1 MKLGVVFGVHER
13 FKEKKKY
20 ADEEYYF
27 CGMEYVFILLIA
39 TLGSGLS
46 FFSGFGFGTML
57 LPVMA
62 LFFDLQTAVFAT
74 AIVHFLNN
82 VFKLTLV
89 GKYAHWKTVIQFGIP
104 SAVGAF
110 LGAEAL
116 NYLAHLQ
123 QPLHVEFWIIETNTT
138 FLGVTMG
145 LVLILLAAM
154 EYSNALVRVNK
165 APRILW
171 LGGVFSG
178 FFGGLSG
185 QQGAIRSAFLMN
197 HFEDKQVFIGTRAAL
212 AFIVDAVRIFTYAA
226 SFQLFLQHEIY
237 LPMAVALIG
246 GMSGALIGNKFLK
259 KTSIEWIRKSV
270 MVFLFV
276 MGTLMIAGLV

>member
-1 MKLGVVFGVHER
+1 MSTSKKRKNVQTENIIFVH
-13 FKEKKKY
+13 
-20 ADEEYYF
+20 
-27 CGMEYVFILLIA
+27 MEYAFILLVA
-39 TLGSGLS
+39 LVGSGLS
-46 FFSGFGFGTML
+46 FFSGFGFGTLL

-89 GKYAHWKTVIQFGIP
+89 GKHAHWKTVIQFGIP

-123 QPLHVEFWIIETNTT
+123 QPLHFEFWIIETDTT
-138 FLGVTMG
+138 FLGVVMG
-145 LVLILLAAM
+145 FVLIFLAAM

-171 LGGVFSG
+171 LGGIFSG

-237 LPMAVALIG
+237 LPMALALLG
-246 GMSGALIGNKFLK
+246 GISGALIGNKFLK
-259 KTSIEWIRKSV
+259 KTSIEWIRKTV
-270 MVFLFV
+270 MVFLFI

>member
-1 MKLGVVFGVHER
+1 MDSSKKRKNVQTENIIFVH
-13 FKEKKKY
+13 
-20 ADEEYYF
+20 
-27 CGMEYVFILLIA
+27 MEYAFILIVALV
-39 TLGSGLS
+39 GSGLS
-46 FFSGFGFGTML
+46 FFSGFGFGTLL

-89 GKYAHWKTVIQFGIP
+89 GKHAHWKTVIQFGIP

-123 QPLHVEFWIIETNTT
+123 QPLHFEFWIIETDTT
-138 FLGVTMG
+138 FLGVVMG
-145 LVLILLAAM
+145 FVLIFLAAM

-171 LGGVFSG
+171 LGGIFSG

-237 LPMAVALIG
+237 LPMALALLG
-246 GMSGALIGNKFLK
+246 GISGALIGNKFLK
-259 KTSIEWIRKSV
+259 KTSIEWIRKTV
-270 MVFLFV
+270 MVFLFI
-276 MGTLMIAGLV
+276 MGTLMIAGLF

>member
-1 MKLGVVFGVHER
+1 
-13 FKEKKKY
+13 
-20 ADEEYYF
+20 
-27 CGMEYVFILLIA
+27 MEYVFILLIA

-123 QPLHVEFWIIETNTT
+123 QPLHFEFWIIETNTT

-145 LVLILLAAM
+145 FVLILLAAM

-237 LPMAVALIG
+237 LPMAIALIG

-259 KTSIEWIRKSV
+259 KTSIEWIRKTV

>member
-1 MKLGVVFGVHER
+1 
-13 FKEKKKY
+13 
-20 ADEEYYF
+20 
-27 CGMEYVFILLIA
+27 MEYVFILLIA
-39 TLGSGLS
+39 TIGSGLS

-62 LFFDLQTAVFAT
+62 LFFDLQMAVFAT

-116 NYLAHLQ
+116 NYLAQLQ
-123 QPLHVEFWIIETNTT
+123 QPVHLQFWHTDIETTL
-138 FLGVTMG
+138 LGVVMG
-145 LVLILLAAM
+145 FVLILLAAM

-237 LPMAVALIG
+237 FPMALALLG

-259 KTSIEWIRKSV
+259 KTSIEWIRKTV
-270 MVFLFV
+270 MVFLFI
-276 MGTLMIAGLV
+276 MGTLMITGLV

>member
-1 MKLGVVFGVHER
+1 
-13 FKEKKKY
+13 
-20 ADEEYYF
+20 
-27 CGMEYVFILLIA
+27 MEYVFILLIA

-226 SFQLFLQHEIY
+226 SFQLFLHHEIY

>member
-1 MKLGVVFGVHER
+1 MQTENIIFVH
-13 FKEKKKY
+13 
-20 ADEEYYF
+20 
-27 CGMEYVFILLIA
+27 MEYAFILLVA
-39 TLGSGLS
+39 LVGSGLS
-46 FFSGFGFGTML
+46 FFSGFGFGTLL

-89 GKYAHWKTVIQFGIP
+89 GKHAHWKTVIQFGIP

-123 QPLHVEFWIIETNTT
+123 QPLHFEFWIIETDTT
-138 FLGVTMG
+138 FLGVVMG
-145 LVLILLAAM
+145 FVLIFLAAM

-171 LGGVFSG
+171 LGGIFSG

-212 AFIVDAVRIFTYAA
+212 AFIVDTVRIFTYAA

-237 LPMAVALIG
+237 LPMALALLG
-246 GMSGALIGNKFLK
+246 GISGALIGNKFLK
-259 KTSIEWIRKSV
+259 KTSIEWIRKTV

-276 MGTLMIAGLV
+276 MGTLIIAGLV

>member
-1 MKLGVVFGVHER
+1 
-13 FKEKKKY
+13 
-20 ADEEYYF
+20 
-27 CGMEYVFILLIA
+27 
-39 TLGSGLS
+39 
-46 FFSGFGFGTML
+46 
-57 LPVMA
+57 
-62 LFFDLQTAVFAT
+62 
-74 AIVHFLNN
+74 
-82 VFKLTLV
+82 
-89 GKYAHWKTVIQFGIP
+89 VIQFGIH

-178 FFGGLSG
+178 FFGGLRRQTSLYWNACRIG
-185 QQGAIRSAFLMN
+185 LHCRCRAHIHLRRFLP
-197 HFEDKQVFIGTRAAL
+197 IIPST
-212 AFIVDAVRIFTYAA
+212 
-226 SFQLFLQHEIY
+226 
-237 LPMAVALIG
+237 
-246 GMSGALIGNKFLK
+246 
-259 KTSIEWIRKSV
+259 
-270 MVFLFV
+270 
-276 MGTLMIAGLV
+276 

>member
-1 MKLGVVFGVHER
+1 LAFIESSKKRKNAQKENIIFVH
-13 FKEKKKY
+13 
-20 ADEEYYF
+20 
-27 CGMEYVFILLIA
+27 MEYVIIIVVALI
-39 TLGSGLS
+39 GSGLS
-46 FFSGFGFGTML
+46 FFSGFGFGTLL

-123 QPLHVEFWIIETNTT
+123 HPLHVEFWVIETDTT
-138 FLGVTMG
+138 FLGVVMG

-171 LGGVFSG
+171 LGGIFSG

-237 LPMAVALIG
+237 LPMALALIG

-259 KTSIEWIRKSV
+259 KTSIEWIRKTV

>member
-1 MKLGVVFGVHER
+1 
-13 FKEKKKY
+13 
-20 ADEEYYF
+20 
-27 CGMEYVFILLIA
+27 MEYAFILIVAL
-39 TLGSGLS
+39 LGSGIS

-89 GKYAHWKTVIQFGIP
+89 GKHAHWKTVIQFGIP

-116 NYLAHLQ
+116 NYLAQLQ
-123 QPLHVEFWIIETNTT
+123 QPVHLQFWHTDVETT
-138 FLGVTMG
+138 LLGVVMG
-145 LVLILLAAM
+145 FVLILLAVL

-165 APRILW
+165 APRLLW

-185 QQGAIRSAFLMN
+185 QHELIRLLDFAGFKTTKSFTANSHADNLATRTDYDKICQLVAHRPNDLGQYLFTSALKVGAPKTGLPAFLYRSWPEEEMN
-197 HFEDKQVFIGTRAAL
+197 YEG
-212 AFIVDAVRIFTYAA
+212 
-226 SFQLFLQHEIY
+226 
-237 LPMAVALIG
+237 
-246 GMSGALIGNKFLK
+246 
-259 KTSIEWIRKSV
+259 
-270 MVFLFV
+270 
-276 MGTLMIAGLV
+276 

>member
-1 MKLGVVFGVHER
+1 
-13 FKEKKKY
+13 
-20 ADEEYYF
+20 
-27 CGMEYVFILLIA
+27 MEYAFILLVA
-39 TLGSGLS
+39 LVGSGLS
-46 FFSGFGFGTML
+46 FFSGFGFGTLL

-123 QPLHVEFWIIETNTT
+123 QPLHFEFWIIETDTT
-138 FLGVTMG
+138 LLGVVMG
-145 LVLILLAAM
+145 FVLIFLAAM

-171 LGGVFSG
+171 LGGIFSG

-212 AFIVDAVRIFTYAA
+212 AFIVDTVRIFTYAA

-237 LPMAVALIG
+237 LPMALALLG
-246 GMSGALIGNKFLK
+246 GISGALIGNKFLK
-259 KTSIEWIRKSV
+259 KTSIEWIRKTV
-270 MVFLFV
+270 MVFLFI

>member
-1 MKLGVVFGVHER
+1 MDSS
-13 FKEKKKY
+13 KKRKNVQTENIIF
-20 ADEEYYF
+20 AL
-27 CGMEYVFILLIA
+27 MEYAIILVVALV
-39 TLGSGLS
+39 GSGLS
-46 FFSGFGFGTML
+46 FFSGFGFGTLL

-62 LFFDLQTAVFAT
+62 LFFDLQTAVFVT
-74 AIVHFLNN
+74 ASVHFLNN

-123 QPLHVEFWIIETNTT
+123 KPLHFEFWIIETDTT
-138 FLGVTMG
+138 FLGVVMG
-145 LVLILLAAM
+145 FVLIFLAAM

-171 LGGVFSG
+171 LGGIFSG

-237 LPMAVALIG
+237 LPLVLALIG

-259 KTSIEWIRKSV
+259 KTSIEWIRKTV
-270 MVFLFV
+270 MVFLFI
-276 MGTLMIAGLV
+276 MGTLMIAGLF

>member
-1 MKLGVVFGVHER
+1 
-13 FKEKKKY
+13 
-20 ADEEYYF
+20 
-27 CGMEYVFILLIA
+27 MEYVFILLIA

-123 QPLHVEFWIIETNTT
+123 QPLHVEFWVIETNTT

-145 LVLILLAAM
+145 FVLILLAAM

-226 SFQLFLQHEIY
+226 SFQLFRQHEIY

-259 KTSIEWIRKSV
+259 KTSIEWIRKTV

>member
-1 MKLGVVFGVHER
+1 
-13 FKEKKKY
+13 
-20 ADEEYYF
+20 
-27 CGMEYVFILLIA
+27 MEYAFIFIVAL
-39 TLGSGLS
+39 LGSGIS
-46 FFSGFGFGTML
+46 FFSGFGFGTLL

-62 LFFDLQTAVFAT
+62 IFFDLPIAVFAT

-82 VFKLTLV
+82 VFKLILV
-89 GKYAHWKTVIQFGIP
+89 GRHAHWKTVIQFGIP

-116 NYLAHLQ
+116 KLLSQ
-123 QPLHVEFWIIETNTT
+123 FTQPVHVQFWHTDMESTLIGI
-138 FLGVTMG
+138 VMG
-145 LVLILLAAM
+145 FVLILLAAL
-154 EYSNALVRVNK
+154 EYSNALVRMNK

-212 AFIVDAVRIFTYAA
+212 AFIVDSVRIFTYAA
-226 SFQLFLQHEIY
+226 SFHLFLQHEIY
-237 LPMAVALIG
+237 LPMALALIG
-246 GMSGALIGNKFLK
+246 GMSGAFIGNKFLQ
-259 KTSIEWIRKSV
+259 KTSIEWIRKTV

>member
-1 MKLGVVFGVHER
+1 LSVVLGVHGQ
-13 FKEKKKY
+13 FKEKKKC
-20 ADEEYYF
+20 ADRKYYF
-27 CGMEYVFILLIA
+27 CEMEYAFILAVALV
-39 TLGSGLS
+39 GSGLS
-46 FFSGFGFGTML
+46 FISGFGFGTML

-62 LFFDLQTAVFAT
+62 LFFDLPTAVFAT

-82 VFKLTLV
+82 FFKLTLV
-89 GKYAHWKTVIQFGIP
+89 GRHAHWKTVIQFGIP

-116 NYLAHLQ
+116 NYLANLQ
-123 QPLHVEFWIIETNTT
+123 QPIHVKFWIIETNTT
-138 FLGVTMG
+138 FIGVVMG
-145 LVLILLAAM
+145 FVLILLAIM

-212 AFIVDAVRIFTYAA
+212 AFIVDTVRIFTYAA
-226 SFQLFLQHEIY
+226 SFHLFLQHEIY
-237 LPMAVALIG
+237 VPMALALIG
-246 GMSGALIGNKFLK
+246 GMSGALIGNKFLQ
-259 KTSIEWIRKSV
+259 KTSIEWIRKTV

>member
-1 MKLGVVFGVHER
+1 LCVVLGVHESL
-13 FKEKKKY
+13 KEKKKY

-27 CGMEYVFILLIA
+27 CGMEYVFILVVA
-39 TLGSGLS
+39 ALGSGIS
-46 FFSGFGFGTML
+46 FFSGFGFGTLL

-89 GKYAHWKTVIQFGIP
+89 GKHAHWKTVIQFGIP

-123 QPLHVEFWIIETNTT
+123 RPLHIEFWMMETNTT
-138 FLGVTMG
+138 FLGVIMG
-145 LVLILLAAM
+145 FVLIFLATM

-165 APRILW
+165 SPRILW
-171 LGGVFSG
+171 LGGIFSG

-226 SFQLFLQHEIY
+226 SFQLFLQNEIY
-237 LPMAVALIG
+237 LPMALALTG

-259 KTSIEWIRKSV
+259 KTSIEWIRKTV
-270 MVFLFV
+270 MVFLFI